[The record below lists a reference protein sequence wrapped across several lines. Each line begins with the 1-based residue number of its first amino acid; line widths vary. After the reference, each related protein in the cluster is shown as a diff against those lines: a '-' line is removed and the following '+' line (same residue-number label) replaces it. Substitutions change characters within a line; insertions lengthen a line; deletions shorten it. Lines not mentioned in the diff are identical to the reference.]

1 MRFIYWCRMQELV
14 MNNVK
19 VPKTMFVRQEMVM
32 YLHGFRERES
42 GGVGGQEQRWR
53 RENQLDTYVS
63 DNQSTPKL
71 EEHITVTQGVT

>member
-1 MRFIYWCRMQELV
+1 MRFMYWCRMQELV

-19 VPKTMFVRQEMVM
+19 VPNTMFVRQEMVM

-42 GGVGGQEQRWR
+42 GVVGGQEQRWR

-63 DNQSTPKL
+63 ASQK
-71 EEHITVTQGVT
+71 VTSCDSVISWLAFK